1 MKQGRPGLT
10 RLMLFNSLLIRLRG
24 QVAMQGEIIAL
35 RHQLT
40 VFQRTQKPKR
50 IMLNGIDR
58 CLWVW
63 LSRLWSGWRSA
74 LIMVKP
80 EPSSAGIVRDS
91 GGIGLGK
98 YVMGDRDVLE
108 FRKTLAI

>member
-1 MKQGRPGLT
+1 
-10 RLMLFNSLLIRLRG
+10 MLFKSLLTGLRS
-24 QVAMQGEIIAL
+24 QAVIQAEIIAL

-63 LSRLWSGWRSA
+63 LSRLWSG
-74 LIMVKP
+74 
-80 EPSSAGIVRDS
+80 PSLNTSRRNDETTITISQGVEVS
-91 GGIGLGK
+91 
-98 YVMGDRDVLE
+98 M
-108 FRKTLAI
+108 